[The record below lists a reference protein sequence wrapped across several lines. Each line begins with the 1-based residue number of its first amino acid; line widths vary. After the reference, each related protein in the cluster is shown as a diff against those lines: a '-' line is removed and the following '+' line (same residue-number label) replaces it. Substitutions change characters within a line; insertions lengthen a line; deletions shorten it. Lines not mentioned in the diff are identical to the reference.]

1 METPDYS
8 TIPSKFSLAM
18 DTVLVI
24 SVLAVVIHIF
34 TTNDVGL
41 TGLFI
46 ATVMAI
52 GGFRAGHLY
61 SKRHTPG
68 DGRHT

>member
-1 METPDYS
+1 MKTSDHS

-18 DTVLVI
+18 DTMLVI
-24 SVLAVVIHIF
+24 SVLSISVHIA
-34 TTNDVGL
+34 TTDDVGI

-52 GGFRAGHLY
+52 GGFRAGYLY
-61 SKRHTPG
+61 ANRPIK
-68 DGRHT
+68 DGRDE